1 MIRKHDNLN
10 VAIQLYK
17 KALLSIKQRFKN
29 SYLSNRDT
37 SKILI
42 NIAQTEFMRDNLPEA
57 QRYYEHALNVIRNC
71 VEFMIPE
78 QTGNTGNEANEL
90 KALLADQ
97 AKIHVSIA

>member
-42 NIAQTEFMRDNLPEA
+42 NIASTEFMRDNLPEA
-57 QRYYEHALNVIRNC
+57 LRYYEHALNVVKNC
-71 VEFMIPE
+71 TEIVLPDVS
-78 QTGNTGNEANEL
+78 GNESEEM
-90 KALLADQ
+90 KTLLAD
-97 AKIHVSIA
+97 